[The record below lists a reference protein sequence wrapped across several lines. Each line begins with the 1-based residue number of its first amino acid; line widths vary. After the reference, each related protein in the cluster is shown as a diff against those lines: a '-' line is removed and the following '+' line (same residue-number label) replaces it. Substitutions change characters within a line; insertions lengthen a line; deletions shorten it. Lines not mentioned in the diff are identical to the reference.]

1 MGSGTI
7 LVAELRL
14 SSERPCLVQ
23 GRCKVNPKSAW
34 SHIWILMVLPDAGEK
49 VEVSEWNKAGAGAQ
63 HTLASQGG
71 YGSWRG
77 AGLAGSEALHPK
89 GTPERNR
96 LVGGWGR
103 SLL

>member
-7 LVAELRL
+7 LVAELQL

-49 VEVSEWNKAGAGAQ
+49 VEV
-63 HTLASQGG
+63 
-71 YGSWRG
+71 
-77 AGLAGSEALHPK
+77 
-89 GTPERNR
+89 
-96 LVGGWGR
+96 
-103 SLL
+103 